1 MWSWRRSGMVVVDLN
16 HDRTDSP
23 MTTNVRTMRRV
34 LLLAMLLAVAIP
46 AGASAATVVRQGDGT
61 LVYTATGSV
70 KNHVGVQVAD
80 DDSTITFYTGSGDPM
95 NAPSG
100 CTPSDFYG
108 GDVVTCTMPT
118 AVRVELGA
126 GNDDAYASDGI
137 PVPVTLSGGPGADWL
152 DAADEPGIL
161 DGGAGED
168 RLVGGESGD
177 VLRGGDGNDTIEG
190 KDGGDRIDAG
200 AGDDLLAP
208 DGYEHANAD
217 VVDGGPGLDRIEGDY
232 SSRFSDTDPPVAITF
247 GGGAD
252 DGRPGEGD
260 DLRSVEK
267 VWLNVG
273 GTFTGTDGADEF
285 RLSQVGT
292 PSTMTGG
299 GGDDR
304 LRSGDGPDRLDGGA
318 GNDSVDGGFGDDEL
332 IGGPGRDTIS
342 GDLAGGDCGPLWCTY
357 PYGNDTIQARDG
369 EVDSITCGAGTDT
382 VNADAQDVVAPD
394 CEHVA
399 RGGAGSAASG
409 STPASA
415 KRAGG
420 KVALKG
426 HPRLAKALRSGFSVR
441 VTGAKAGQRV
451 KLTATRAGKLVAR
464 GSARARGTTVTVKL
478 RFTKAG
484 RKALKRK
491 RAATLVVNGGT
502 VRGTVTLRR

>member
-1 MWSWRRSGMVVVDLN
+1 
-16 HDRTDSP
+16 
-23 MTTNVRTMRRV
+23 MTTNVRTMRWA
-34 LLLAMLLAVAIP
+34 LLLALLLAVAVP
-46 AGASAATVVRQGDGT
+46 AGASAATVVRKGDGT
-61 LVYTATGSV
+61 LVYTAAGSI

-80 DDSTITFYTGSGDPM
+80 DDSTITFYTSSGDPM
-95 NAPSG
+95 NSPAG
-100 CTPSDFYG
+100 CTPSDLYG

-126 GNDDAYASDGI
+126 GDDDAYAMDGI
-137 PVPVTLSGGPGADWL
+137 PVPVTLNGGPGYDWL
-152 DAADEPGIL
+152 EAGDEAGVL
-161 DGGAGED
+161 DGGTGED
-168 RLVGGESGD
+168 KLVGGVGDD

-190 KDGGDRIDAG
+190 NDGGDRIEAG

-273 GTFTGTDGADEF
+273 GTFTGTEGADEF

-292 PSTMTGG
+292 PSTMVGG

-304 LRSGDGPDRLDGGA
+304 LRSGDGADHLDGGA

-342 GDLAGGDCGPLWCTY
+342 GDLAGGDCGPLWCRY

-394 CEHVA
+394 CETVA
-399 RGGAGSAASG
+399 RSGSGASPAPGSAPGTSTKGASR
-409 STPASA
+409 
-415 KRAGG
+415 KL
-420 KVALKG
+420 ALKG
-426 HPRLAKALRSGFSVR
+426 RPRLAKALRSGFSVR
-441 VTGAKAGQRV
+441 VTGAKAGQRI

-464 GSARARGTTVTVKL
+464 GSATARTSTVTVKL

-491 RAATLVVNGGT
+491 RAATLVVSGGT

>member
-1 MWSWRRSGMVVVDLN
+1 
-16 HDRTDSP
+16 
-23 MTTNVRTMRRV
+23 MTTNARTIRWA
-34 LLLAMLLAVAIP
+34 LLLALVLAVAAP
-46 AGASAATVVRQGDGT
+46 AAASAATVVRKSDGT
-61 LVYTATGSV
+61 LLYTAAGSA
-70 KNHVGVQVAD
+70 KNHVGVQGSD
-80 DDSTITFYTGSGDPM
+80 DDSTITFYTSGGDLM
-95 NAPSG
+95 NAPAG
-100 CTPSDFYG
+100 CTPSDLYG
-108 GDVVTCTMPT
+108 GEVVTCTMPT

-126 GNDDAYASDGI
+126 GDDDAYVSNSI

-152 DAADEPGIL
+152 TAADEPGVL
-161 DGGAGED
+161 EGGAGED
-168 RLVGGESGD
+168 KLVGGKSAD
-177 VLRGGDGNDTIEG
+177 ILVSGDGNDTIEG
-190 KDGGDRIDAG
+190 NDGGDRIDAG

-217 VVDGGPGLDRIEGDY
+217 VVDGGPGFDRIEGDY
-232 SSRFSDTDPPVAITF
+232 SSRFSDTDPPVSITF

-292 PSTMTGG
+292 PSTMDGR

-318 GNDSVDGGFGDDEL
+318 GNDNVDGGFGDDVL

-342 GDLAGGDCGPLWCTY
+342 GDLAGGDCGPLWCKY
-357 PYGNDTIQARDG
+357 PFGNDTIEARDG
-369 EVDSITCGAGTDT
+369 EIDSITCGAGTDT

-394 CEHVA
+394 CEKVA
-399 RGGAGSAASG
+399 RGGSGAAAGSHAGPGAS
-409 STPASA
+409 SA
-415 KRAGG
+415 

-426 HPRLAKALRSGFSVR
+426 RTRLAKALRSGFKVR
-441 VTGAKAGQRV
+441 VSGVKAGQRV
-451 KLTATRAGKLVAR
+451 KLTARRGGKVVAR
-464 GSARARGTTVTVKL
+464 GKATVAGGATAVTVKL
-478 RFTKAG
+478 RFTTAG

-491 RAATLVVNGGT
+491 RKVTLVVSGGT

>member
-1 MWSWRRSGMVVVDLN
+1 MTAN
-16 HDRTDSP
+16 ERT
-23 MTTNVRTMRRV
+23 TRWA
-34 LLLAMLLAVAIP
+34 LLLALLLAAALP
-46 AGASAATVVRQGDGT
+46 TAASASTVTRTADGA
-61 LVYTATGSV
+61 LIYTASGSA

-80 DDSTITFYTGSGDPM
+80 DDSTITFYTSSGDPM
-95 NAPSG
+95 NAPAACS
-100 CTPSDFYG
+100 PSDLYG

-118 AVRVELGA
+118 AVRVDLGA
-126 GNDDAYASDGI
+126 GNDDAYAMDGI

-152 DAADEPGIL
+152 EAADEPGVL

-168 RLVGGESGD
+168 KLVGGEGDD

-200 AGDDLLAP
+200 AGDDLLSP

-217 VVDGGPGLDRIEGDY
+217 VVDGGPGTDRIEGDY
-232 SSRFSDTDPPVAITF
+232 SSRFSDTDPAVAITF

-292 PSTMTGG
+292 PSTMDGR

-304 LRSGDGPDRLDGGA
+304 LRSGDGPDHLDGGP
-318 GNDSVDGGFGDDEL
+318 GNDNVDGGFGDDAL

-357 PYGNDTIQARDG
+357 PYGNDTIDARDG
-369 EVDSITCGAGTDT
+369 EVDSITCGAGTDSVT
-382 VNADAQDVVAPD
+382 ADPQDVVARD
-394 CEHVA
+394 CENVT
-399 RGGAGSAASG
+399 RGTSGAGSDPGTSG
-409 STPASA
+409 
-415 KRAGG
+415 AGSDPG
-420 KVALKG
+420 TRRGSVKLVRKG

-441 VTGAKAGQRV
+441 VTGVQAGQRV
-451 KLTATRAGKLVAR
+451 KLTATRGRKVVAR
-464 GSARARGTTVTVKL
+464 GSARARGSAVTVRL
-478 RFTKAG
+478 RFTKTG
-484 RKALKRK
+484 RKALRGKRK
-491 RAATLVVNGGT
+491 ATLVVSGGT
-502 VRGTVTLRR
+502 ARGSITLRR

>member
-1 MWSWRRSGMVVVDLN
+1 
-16 HDRTDSP
+16 
-23 MTTNVRTMRRV
+23 MTTNVRTMRWA
-34 LLLAMLLAVAIP
+34 LLVALLLAVAVP
-46 AGASAATVVRQGDGT
+46 AGASAATVARTADGT
-61 LVYTATGSV
+61 LVYTGSGSV

-80 DDSTITFYTGSGDPM
+80 DDSTITFYTNSGDPM
-95 NAPSG
+95 NSPSG
-100 CTPSDFYG
+100 CSPSDLYG

-126 GNDDAYASDGI
+126 GDDDAYAMDGI

-152 DAADEPGIL
+152 TAGEERAVL
-161 DGGAGED
+161 DGGTGED
-168 RLVGGESGD
+168 KLVGAEGD
-177 VLRGGDGNDTIEG
+177 DLLRGGDGNDTI
-190 KDGGDRIDAG
+190 DGADGRDRIEAG

-217 VVDGGPGLDRIEGDY
+217 VVDGGPGFDRIEGDY

-273 GTFTGTDGADEF
+273 GSFTGTEGADEF

-292 PSTMTGG
+292 PSTMNGL

-304 LRSGDGPDRLDGGA
+304 LRSGDGADRLDGGA

-342 GDLAGGDCGPLWCTY
+342 GDLAGGDCGPLWCRY

-394 CEHVA
+394 CENVT
-399 RGGAGSAASG
+399 RSGSGAGPTPG
-409 STPASA
+409 SKPGGSSA
-415 KRAGG
+415 KGA
-420 KVALKG
+420 KLALKG
-426 HPRLAKALRSGFSVR
+426 RTKLAKALRSGFTVR
-441 VTGAKAGQRV
+441 VTGAKAGQRY
-451 KLTATRAGKLVAR
+451 KLTARGNGKLVAR
-464 GSARARGTTVTVKL
+464 GSAKARSTTVNVKL

-484 RKALKRK
+484 RKALKGK
-491 RAATLVVNGGT
+491 RAAKLVVRGGT

>member
-1 MWSWRRSGMVVVDLN
+1 
-16 HDRTDSP
+16 
-23 MTTNVRTMRRV
+23 MTTNVRTMRWA
-34 LLLAMLLAVAIP
+34 LLLALLLAAALP
-46 AGASAATVVRQGDGT
+46 AGASAATLARQGDGT
-61 LVYTATGSV
+61 LVYTASGSV

-80 DDSTITFYTGSGDPM
+80 DDSTITFYTSSGDAM
-95 NAPSG
+95 NVPAG
-100 CTPSDFYG
+100 CTPSGLYG
-108 GDVVTCTMPT
+108 GDVVTCTMPS

-126 GNDDAYASDGI
+126 GDDDAYASDGI

-152 DAADEPGIL
+152 NAADEPGVL

-168 RLVGGESGD
+168 KLVGGVGDD

-190 KDGGDRIDAG
+190 KDGGDRIDGG
-200 AGDDLLAP
+200 AGDDLLSP

-217 VVDGGPGLDRIEGDY
+217 VVDGGPGTDRIEGDY

-247 GGGAD
+247 AGGAD

-267 VWLNVG
+267 VSLNVG

-292 PSTMTGG
+292 PSTMLGR

-304 LRSGDGPDRLDGGA
+304 LRSGEGPDHLDGGA
-318 GNDSVDGGFGDDEL
+318 GNDNVDGGFGDDEL

-357 PYGNDTIQARDG
+357 PYGNDTILARDG

-382 VNADAQDVVAPD
+382 VSADPQDVVAHD
-394 CEHVA
+394 CENVE
-399 RGGAGSAASG
+399 RGSSAAPG
-409 STPASA
+409 PGPSTQPNRSTA
-415 KRAGG
+415 G

-426 HPRLAKALRSGFSVR
+426 RPRLAKALRSGFTVR
-441 VTGAKAGQRV
+441 VTGVKAGRRV
-451 KLTATRAGKLVAR
+451 KLTATRAGKVVAR
-464 GSARARGTTVTVKL
+464 GSTTARAATVTVRL

-491 RAATLVVNGGT
+491 VKATLVVSGGS